1 MRAYKAMRQA
11 FAEGRS
17 LGASIEP
24 AMAHCALDDARYYP
38 LYALCCDHDLPLLVT
53 AGLSPH
59 MPGVLLSPTSPAAL
73 DKVATDFPDLRI
85 LVSHG
90 GYPWAGETIAV
101 CLRHRNIYLD
111 FSSSINKP
119 GGELYVKAA
128 NDCLADRFV
137 FSSANPFVDVD
148 KALEQIGR
156 LGLSDEAMRPDIKE
170 SLCTQFFFWCILD
183 EKEGPILV
191 DQSFT
196 QRCLDEMKIPYQ
208 VKEGPLELLDRIN
221 VRPEDVRHVIL
232 SHLHWDHYAGDEF
245 YPNARYHVH
254 QKELEYVTGPLMRF
268 TTYAQHYNFKAIEHL
283 LHLHFS
289 GRVHLVQDEREEICE
304 GITCLRTGGHTPGL
318 MSVAVETEGGTKI
331 ICSDVVPRYRN
342 ISEMTPYG
350 IHYGHHGTPSPGGP
364 RRLPHHLT
372 SRA

>member
-1 MRAYKAMRQA
+1 MSSRT
-11 FAEGRS
+11 
-17 LGASIEP
+17 I
-24 AMAHCALDDARYYP
+24 
-38 LYALCCDHDLPLLVT
+38 YALT
-53 AGLSPH
+53 AGQ
-59 MPGVLLSPTSPAAL
+59 
-73 DKVATDFPDLRI
+73 
-85 LVSHG
+85 
-90 GYPWAGETIAV
+90 
-101 CLRHRNIYLD
+101 
-111 FSSSINKP
+111 KP
-119 GGELYVKAA
+119 VVITNHFY
-128 NDCLADRFV
+128 
-137 FSSANPFVDVD
+137 
-148 KALEQIGR
+148 
-156 LGLSDEAMRPDIKE
+156 MR
-170 SLCTQFFFWCILD
+170 LCTQFFFWCILD

-304 GITCLRTGGHTPGL
+304 GGRPYARPDVRGGGDRRRDEDHLQRCRPALPEHQRDDPLRHPL
-318 MSVAVETEGGTKI
+318 
-331 ICSDVVPRYRN
+331 
-342 ISEMTPYG
+342 
-350 IHYGHHGTPSPGGP
+350 
-364 RRLPHHLT
+364 
-372 SRA
+372 

>member
-1 MRAYKAMRQA
+1 MSSRT
-11 FAEGRS
+11 
-17 LGASIEP
+17 I
-24 AMAHCALDDARYYP
+24 
-38 LYALCCDHDLPLLVT
+38 YALT
-53 AGLSPH
+53 AGQ
-59 MPGVLLSPTSPAAL
+59 
-73 DKVATDFPDLRI
+73 
-85 LVSHG
+85 
-90 GYPWAGETIAV
+90 
-101 CLRHRNIYLD
+101 
-111 FSSSINKP
+111 KP
-119 GGELYVKAA
+119 VVITNHFY
-128 NDCLADRFV
+128 
-137 FSSANPFVDVD
+137 
-148 KALEQIGR
+148 
-156 LGLSDEAMRPDIKE
+156 MRPDIKE

-289 GRVHLVQDEREEICE
+289 GRVHLV
-304 GITCLRTGGHTPGL
+304 
-318 MSVAVETEGGTKI
+318 
-331 ICSDVVPRYRN
+331 
-342 ISEMTPYG
+342 
-350 IHYGHHGTPSPGGP
+350 
-364 RRLPHHLT
+364 
-372 SRA
+372 

>member
-1 MRAYKAMRQA
+1 M
-11 FAEGRS
+11 
-17 LGASIEP
+17 P
-24 AMAHCALDDARYYP
+24 ATIRCT
-38 LYALCCDHDLPLLVT
+38 PLLVT

-156 LGLSDEAMRPDIKE
+156 LWLSDEARDSM
-170 SLCTQFFFWCILD
+170 
-183 EKEGPILV
+183 
-191 DQSFT
+191 
-196 QRCLDEMKIPYQ
+196 
-208 VKEGPLELLDRIN
+208 
-221 VRPEDVRHVIL
+221 
-232 SHLHWDHYAGDEF
+232 LHK
-245 YPNARYHVH
+245 NA
-254 QKELEYVTGPLMRF
+254 
-268 TTYAQHYNFKAIEHL
+268 
-283 LHLHFS
+283 LHL
-289 GRVHLVQDEREEICE
+289 I
-304 GITCLRTGGHTPGL
+304 GHPL
-318 MSVAVETEGGTKI
+318 QNA
-331 ICSDVVPRYRN
+331 
-342 ISEMTPYG
+342 
-350 IHYGHHGTPSPGGP
+350 
-364 RRLPHHLT
+364 
-372 SRA
+372 